1 MSNLVLAKKSPKP
14 NRNPNLNPNR
24 NPNPNRFQD
33 FSQKLFSPTGIA
45 VMASVGIHGAL
56 AIALPYLGNSSEQK
70 PAPKTVELVQLSP
83 AEQSR
88 LPQTAPLPP
97 LGLNQLD
104 GLNPIPGLSTP
115 YPPLPGLGLP
125 SDLSISNPPL
135 NGLANN
141 TTSPT
146 TKTTPST
153 KTDPKTDPKTD
164 KTKPQ
169 ADKNTKIT
177 GLQLAP
183 SQGPVRIQP
192 SNQREKFSSGG
203 GLPNLNLTAA
213 DYGPVS
219 PPPPPPT
226 LYPPA
231 PTGNQTA
238 ASVAP
243 PSQSSSLPEFSNQ
256 QQARGNNSRT
266 PEPLVSPNIIGSN
279 SSSPD
284 KPSSPSQELVG
295 IKPATGT
302 PPLPTPQLKPNGA
315 DGGTG
320 TSNDDYQRRT
330 IDQLASMGKIGG
342 LEKYATISGSYP
354 AGACVNKLSG
364 TTIVTAQVDSQG
376 TVGDTAVTVPS
387 SSPIFDDAAQMAVSV
402 INFGAKGKPMAYQVP
417 VEFKYDPGACGNA
430 AVPKEKE
437 TDQTRTS
444 APTIKPE
451 PSNTATPQ
459 SSPAPKK

>member
-1 MSNLVLAKKSPKP
+1 MPNLVLAKKSPKP
-14 NRNPNLNPNR
+14 NL
-24 NPNPNRFQD
+24 NPNPNGNPSPNRFPG
-33 FSQKLFSPTGIA
+33 FSQKLLTPTGIA

-56 AIALPYLGNSSEQK
+56 AFVLPYMGDTSTQK

-88 LPQTAPLPP
+88 LPQTALPSP
-97 LGLNQLD
+97 LGLEQLQ
-104 GLNPIPGLSTP
+104 GLNPIPGISTP
-115 YPPLPGLGLP
+115 YPPLPGLGGLP
-125 SDLSISNPPL
+125 SNLSPVNPPF
-135 NGLANN
+135 NSLANN

-146 TKTTPST
+146 TKATPSA
-153 KTDPKTDPKTD
+153 KTDPKTD

-177 GLQLAP
+177 ERKLAL

-213 DYGPVS
+213 DYGPVT

-226 LYPPA
+226 LYPAA

-238 ASVAP
+238 APVAP
-243 PSQSSSLPEFSNQ
+243 PSQSGNLPQFSNQ
-256 QQARGNNSRT
+256 QQGSGNNSRT
-266 PEPLVSPNIIGSN
+266 PEPLVSPNVIISTRTN
-279 SSSPD
+279 NPD
-284 KPSSPSQELVG
+284 TTGTPAQELAG

-302 PPLPTPQLKPNGA
+302 PSLPTTPLSPKPSEV
-315 DGGTG
+315 DGGKG
-320 TSNDDYQRRT
+320 GSNDDYNRRT
-330 IDQLASMGKIGG
+330 IDQLASMGQIGG
-342 LEKYATISGSYP
+342 LEKYATISGSS
-354 AGACVNKLSG
+354 ATACVVKLSG

-387 SSPIFDDAAQMAVSV
+387 KSPVFDDAAQIAVSG

-430 AVPKEKE
+430 AAPQSTKTQSTPTSQTPAPK
-437 TDQTRTS
+437 T
-444 APTIKPE
+444 PE
-451 PSNTATPQ
+451 AASTATPLTT
-459 SSPAPKK
+459 PAPKK